1 MIKIQKKTFDALT
14 AQEIYH
20 ILNLRLEV
28 FLIEQNI
35 IYVDTDYVDQKSI
48 HYFIEEDDKIVSYL
62 RLIPKGYKYIEYS
75 IGRVVTDKVYRNK
88 GYSTML
94 IKAALKDVK
103 GEQVRISGQAY
114 LQTYYEKLGF
124 KTVSD
129 PYIEEGILHYEM
141 LNDNK

>member
-1 MIKIQKKTFDALT
+1 MQIKKKTFNELS
-14 AQEIYH
+14 AQDIYH

-75 IGRVVTDKVYRNK
+75 IGRVVTDKVYRQK
-88 GYSTML
+88 GYSTAL
-94 IKAALKDVK
+94 IQAALSDVK
-103 GEQVRISGQAY
+103 GEKVRISGQAY
-114 LQTYYEKLGF
+114 LQKYYEKLGF

-129 PYIEEGILHYEM
+129 AYMEEGILHYEM

>member
-48 HYFIEEDDKIVSYL
+48 HYFIEEDEKIVSYL

-75 IGRVVTDKVYRNK
+75 IGRVVTDKVYRHK

-129 PYIEEGILHYEM
+129 AYIEEGILHYEM

>member
-48 HYFIEEDDKIVSYL
+48 HYFIEEDEKIVSYL

-75 IGRVVTDKVYRNK
+75 IGRVVTDKVYRHK

-103 GEQVRISGQAY
+103 GEHVRISGQAY

-129 PYIEEGILHYEM
+129 AYIEEGILHYEM